1 MHDTTGLAIR
11 AGIVVLCRFLAGAMA
26 PAAFPSQRR
35 CRAVGSVRR
44 QGRRVSEGAG
54 GSPERAFYL
63 LSCPNPQLCA
73 ESVTGN
79 LHSHDNLGATSEP
92 CRTNH
97 ALHAQHD
104 RPRHSGRDCRAVQV
118 LSGARSP
125 PLPSPIWRWCCQGV
139 GLGVRG
145 VGGCG
150 GDVVA
155 GGGAVRA
162 CSDFATVVSLI
173 SGGWVP
179 QDLVFV
185 ARPLSRVE
193 CRRWAAGSWGNR
205 GLWCARVPGG
215 PGRLVSR
222 NGLWVAFRSWRA
234 RARAGRGV
242 RA

>member
-1 MHDTTGLAIR
+1 MTPARPIRRGRMPSGPLAGGCVSPGPGWGGRLSARRRCAPAAWRAVDPLNGAGGKGEWCSIEGSGPQILHNTTTSAPGSSPVVLPMLFMVNAAGLAIP
-11 AGIVVLCRFLAGAMA
+11 AEIVVLCRFRGGAMA
-26 PAAFPSQRR
+26 SAPGFPS
-35 CRAVGSVRR
+35 
-44 QGRRVSEGAG
+44 
-54 GSPERAFYL
+54 L
-63 LSCPNPQLCA
+63 
-73 ESVTGN
+73 
-79 LHSHDNLGATSEP
+79 
-92 CRTNH
+92 
-97 ALHAQHD
+97 
-104 RPRHSGRDCRAVQV
+104 
-118 LSGARSP
+118 
-125 PLPSPIWRWCCQGV
+125 IWRWCCQGV

-179 QDLVFV
+179 QDVVFV